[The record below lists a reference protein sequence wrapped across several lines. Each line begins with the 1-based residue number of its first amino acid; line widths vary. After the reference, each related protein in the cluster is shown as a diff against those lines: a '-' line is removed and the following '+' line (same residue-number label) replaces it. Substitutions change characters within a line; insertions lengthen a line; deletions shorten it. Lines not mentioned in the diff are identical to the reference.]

1 MKTMS
6 QQFTPYIEVTGE
18 SDPIVF
24 VHGGWTDGSRWN
36 AVATAFAA
44 THTAVVYDRRGHS
57 RSLWSQPVARRTD
70 EDDLAQ
76 LIESLGLGP
85 AHLVG
90 NSYGGSIALGT
101 AARYPDLVRSVAAH
115 EPPLVRVAESTPSI
129 AAEMDR
135 FNRIATE
142 VADSIR
148 GGVVEAAVSRFVDD
162 AIFGPG
168 AWSLLPVELKALMV
182 SNASTFVGMLDDP
195 HWALVPMLD
204 TSNVRVM
211 LTDGGQSPEW
221 LRLIVAALKAGP
233 YRAAQC
239 VTFDSAGHAPQA
251 THPEEFAAVVR
262 DFVSA
267 PS

>member
-18 SDPIVF
+18 GDPIVF

-36 AVATAFAA
+36 ALATTFAA
-44 THTAVVYDRRGHS
+44 THTAVAYDRRGHS

-129 AAEMDR
+129 AAEHGSVR
-135 FNRIATE
+135 TASPPRSPT
-142 VADSIR
+142 VS
-148 GGVVEAAVSRFVDD
+148 GVVTSR
-162 AIFGPG
+162 
-168 AWSLLPVELKALMV
+168 LLSP
-182 SNASTFVGMLDDP
+182 ASSTTPSSD
-195 HWALVPMLD
+195 
-204 TSNVRVM
+204 R
-211 LTDGGQSPEW
+211 
-221 LRLIVAALKAGP
+221 
-233 YRAAQC
+233 
-239 VTFDSAGHAPQA
+239 GHGRCCPLSS
-251 THPEEFAAVVR
+251 R
-262 DFVSA
+262 R
-267 PS
+267 